1 MSHAAQASIQRIS
14 CQPCRQVV
22 AKWLPPKGYEKEIQ
36 TLCWCFWQVHVHA
49 HCGIWHFNT
58 HKLLM
63 LISCFSLSL
72 TCAAGSHSP
81 SQVHVHARCGQWQS
95 HTSFPRR
102 SLVSLCPLHVLL
114 GLTLLPR
121 YMYMPIVAAEH
132 SDGFTFR
139 RYQLSDDKCFAN
151 FFHPEKHRILTL
163 VQNFMEKGGK
173 FAIAGYPHKL
183 GFLLHGPPG
192 TGKTSFIKALAQ
204 MTGRDILNVPLSR
217 INTNQELMD
226 LMFTQ
231 KVKVSQPQPCQ

>member
-1 MSHAAQASIQRIS
+1 
-14 CQPCRQVV
+14 
-22 AKWLPPKGYEKEIQ
+22 
-36 TLCWCFWQVHVHA
+36 
-49 HCGIWHFNT
+49 
-58 HKLLM
+58 
-63 LISCFSLSL
+63 
-72 TCAAGSHSP
+72 
-81 SQVHVHARCGQWQS
+81 
-95 HTSFPRR
+95 
-102 SLVSLCPLHVLL
+102 
-114 GLTLLPR
+114 
-121 YMYMPIVAAEH
+121 MYMPIVGSDR

-139 RYQLSDDKCFAN
+139 RYLLSDDKCFAN
-151 FFHPEKHRILTL
+151 FFHPEKQRILTL

-231 KVKVSQPQPCQ
+231 KVRVSRSPLQIDKGLGSQKLLNRSLVCASGFLGSSSWWGSARASGISPQ